1 MDIRKVKKLIEL
13 VEESSIGELEIR
25 EGEEYVRIARAAPSG
40 IAAPPAVAQQVG
52 AAAAVEPEA
61 EPEQPEQSG
70 HVIVSP
76 IVGTFYRSSSP
87 GSRAFVD
94 VGSTVGVGDT
104 VCIIEAMKIMNEI
117 ESEVAGR
124 VSKVLVENGSPVEY
138 NTPLFLIEPS

>member
-104 VCIIEAMKIMNEI
+104 VCIIEAMKIINQI
-117 ESEVAGR
+117 DADKAG
-124 VSKVLVENGSPVEY
+124 LVKAILAENGAPVEY
-138 NTPLFLIEPS
+138 GQALIEIG

>member
-104 VCIIEAMKIMNEI
+104 VCIIEAMKIMNQI
-117 ESEVAGR
+117 DADKAG
-124 VSKVLVENGSPVEY
+124 VVKAILAENGAPVEY
-138 NTPLFLIEPS
+138 GQALIEIG

>member
-104 VCIIEAMKIMNEI
+104 VCIIEAMKIMNQI
-117 ESEVAGR
+117 DSDKAG
-124 VSKVLVENGSPVEY
+124 VVKAILAENGAPVEY
-138 NTPLFLIEPS
+138 GQALIEIG

>member
-104 VCIIEAMKIMNEI
+104 VCIIEAMKIMNQIEADQSGTVVEI
-117 ESEVAGR
+117 
-124 VSKVLVENGSPVEY
+124 LVNDGDAVEFGQ
-138 NTPLFLIEPS
+138 TLVVIK